1 MFLKAIEL
9 MAMILTDTHLAEPI
23 TQWRA
28 ERGGGRWGNGTC
40 QLFQDASNQREK
52 LVFFKF

>member
-28 ERGGGRWGNGTC
+28 ERGGADGVMAPANYFRMHPIKERN
-40 QLFQDASNQREK
+40 
-52 LVFFKF
+52 

>member
-1 MFLKAIEL
+1 MFLNAIEL

-28 ERGGGRWGNGTC
+28 ERRGGADGVMAPANYFRMHPIKEG
-40 QLFQDASNQREK
+40 K
-52 LVFFKF
+52 